1 MLELVFVETCGI
13 LSWVCIMQRKVF
25 IMCEL
30 WLLLTVAIVGCSLL
44 CYPSAY
50 NVDIGSA
57 HWEVM
62 LRARCVV
69 IVIVE

>member
-1 MLELVFVETCGI
+1 
-13 LSWVCIMQRKVF
+13 
-25 IMCEL
+25 MCVL
-30 WLLLTVAIVGCSLL
+30 WLLLIVAIVGCSLL

-50 NVDIGSA
+50 NVDVGSA

-69 IVIVE
+69 IVIIKRINE